1 MKTLYM
7 RNLFNTT
14 SILIIVLFLIKPLD
28 LVSQSVS
35 DTLFL
40 NQETPQ
46 TTMDKLRSTNIY
58 NISKS
63 ALPLFAASALA
74 TTIDWRV
81 KETRDLH
88 FYEFRF
94 KADDYLRYAPMAVKY
109 GMKICGVKGRSSWG
123 EMIVGDAFSL
133 MTMGA
138 VVTGMKYSIK
148 RMRPDNSK
156 RNSFPSGHS
165 AEAFMS
171 ATMLYKEYGELSPWV
186 GIGAYGTASLVAI
199 SRIMNDKHWMSDV
212 LFGAG
217 VGIFSTELGYF
228 LSDLIFRK
236 DKPKKRFYNA
246 DYDYTA
252 VSSYLEYSVGYSCL
266 FPHSLYTDGNKSSL
280 YQGMNSS
287 LSGAYIFKSGW
298 GIGGSTTIMSAKVT
312 NDNGLIGSSL
322 YLLGPE
328 YVSCIIPHIFWS
340 GKLHFGAGNLFL
352 NDNNKEKG
360 FAAQA
365 GLSLLGQ
372 ISSSMGLRLYANY
385 TYTTLSSDLISH
397 NLNML
402 NVGLAASML
411 F

>member
-1 MKTLYM
+1 MIDLSKV
-7 RNLFNTT
+7 
-14 SILIIVLFLIKPLD
+14 ILILITVISLIKPID
-28 LVSQSVS
+28 LKSQSVS
-35 DTLFL
+35 DTLFI
-40 NQETPQ
+40 NHEESQ
-46 TTMDKLRSTNIY
+46 TTIEKLRSTNAYAIT
-58 NISKS
+58 KS
-63 ALPLFAASALA
+63 AIPLFAASALA
-74 TTIDWRV
+74 TTVDKRL
-81 KETRDLH
+81 KETRDFHL
-88 FYEFRF
+88 YDFRF

-109 GMKICGVKGRSSWG
+109 GMKIAGVKGRSSWG

-133 MTMGA
+133 VTMGV

-171 ATMLYKEYGELSPWV
+171 ATMLYKEYGELSPWI
-186 GIGAYGTASLVAI
+186 GIGAYGTASFVAV

-228 LSDLIFRK
+228 LSDLIFK
-236 DKPKKRFYNA
+236 KNKPRHGFHNS

-266 FPHSLYTDGNKSSL
+266 FPHSFYIDGQRVNP
-280 YQGMNSS
+280 YQGMNTS
-287 LSGAYIFKSGW
+287 LSGAYFFKSGW
-298 GIGGSTTIMSAKVT
+298 GIGGSTTIMTAKISKDKGTLGSALFFV
-312 NDNGLIGSSL
+312 
-322 YLLGPE
+322 GPE
-328 YVSCIIPHIFWS
+328 YTSCICPRIFWNA
-340 GKLHFGAGNLFL
+340 KLHFGSGNLLL
-352 NDNNKEKG
+352 NDDLKKRG

-372 ISSSMGLRLYANY
+372 VSPTMGLRLYTNY
-385 TYTTLSSDLISH
+385 TYTTLSGDFMPGDLS
-397 NLNML
+397 LL
-402 NVGLAASML
+402 NVGLTASML